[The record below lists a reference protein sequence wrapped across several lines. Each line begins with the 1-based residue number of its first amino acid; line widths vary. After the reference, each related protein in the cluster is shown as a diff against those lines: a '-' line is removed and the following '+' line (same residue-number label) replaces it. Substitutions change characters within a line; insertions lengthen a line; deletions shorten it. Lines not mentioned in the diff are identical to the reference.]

1 MFKNIKKYAV
11 VAALGLT
18 AVATTSCEDYLD
30 INTDPYAST
39 KVEPKLLFNYATTAW
54 AANRA
59 GGDSYLPLGLA
70 AQTIASGG
78 NYGWGK
84 GDVYDISPYSTGNTW
99 KVYYATAGLNL
110 IQAIA
115 EAEGATPVN
124 NNAAAQAKIELA
136 MMMYE
141 ATLLWGDVP
150 FSESWKED
158 ISYPVFDEQ
167 KSVFEQVIALLDE
180 AIAQI
185 DESSPLK
192 ISDYDLIY
200 KGDLSKW
207 KSFANSIKFKTY
219 MMMVDKDP
227 SVAGEIGKLLTEGGM
242 VSSAAENFTFPFF
255 DSPDKENPKYKI
267 LKRYAG
273 GENIFFFA
281 NNNVL
286 SYMKQLEDPRIPVY
300 FDKPEGVNIYNGVDT
315 EEEADETTATISMY
329 LYRPDAPE
337 VIYTYQEQL
346 YLEAEAYARGLGVG
360 QDIAKA
366 NELYKMATKEALL
379 FNGIGAAAAQNY
391 VDSMLPD
398 LTAVSN
404 PVNQIHLMQWID
416 LMDRPL
422 EAWTQWRRSGTEGN
436 EVPNLSQPEGT
447 PAGGLIRRWVYS
459 PDETTS
465 NPNAPSPAPI
475 ITDKMWFDL

>member
-1 MFKNIKKYAV
+1 MFKNIRKYAV
-11 VAALGLT
+11 IAALGLT
-18 AVATTSCEDYLD
+18 AVATTSCEEYLD

-59 GGDSYLPLGLA
+59 GGDDYVPIALA

-110 IQAIA
+110 KQAIA
-115 EAEGATPVN
+115 EAEKASPMN

-136 MMMYE
+136 AMMYE
-141 ATLLWGDVP
+141 ATLIWGDVP
-150 FSESWKED
+150 FSESWQED
-158 ISYPVFDEQ
+158 ISYPKFDEQ
-167 KSVFEQVIALLDE
+167 KSVLEQVVALLDE

-185 DESSPLK
+185 DESSSLK

-200 KGDLSKW
+200 AGDMSKW
-207 KSFANSIKFKTY
+207 KSFARSMKFKTY
-219 MMMVDKDP
+219 MVMVDKDP
-227 SVAGEIGKLLTEGGM
+227 SVASKIGQLLSEGGM
-242 VSSAAENFTFPFF
+242 ISSSAQNFSFPFYNV
-255 DSPDKENPKYKI
+255 PDKENPRYKL

-286 SYMKQLEDPRIPVY
+286 SYMKQLQDPRIPIY
-300 FDKPEGVNIYNGVDT
+300 FDKPEGVGSYNGVDT
-315 EEEADETTATISMY
+315 EAEADENTATISMY

-337 VIYTYQEQL
+337 VVFSYQEQL

-360 QDIAKA
+360 QDIGKA
-366 NELYKMATKEALL
+366 NELFKMATYEALV
-379 FNGIGAAAAQNY
+379 FNGIGTETAQQY
-391 VDSMLPD
+391 VTSTLPD
-398 LTAVSN
+398 LTSVAN
-404 PVNQIHLMQWID
+404 PVSQIHLMQWID

-422 EAWTQWRRSGTEGN
+422 EAWTQWRRSGSEGN
-436 EVPNLSQPEGT
+436 EVPSLVQPEGT

-475 ITDKMWFDL
+475 LTEKMWFDL